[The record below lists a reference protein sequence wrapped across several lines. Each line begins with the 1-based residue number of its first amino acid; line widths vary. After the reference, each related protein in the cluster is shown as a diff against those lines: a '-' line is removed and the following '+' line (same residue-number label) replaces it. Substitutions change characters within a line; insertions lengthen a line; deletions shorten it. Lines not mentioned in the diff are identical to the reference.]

1 MDGKEFEDL
10 REEIDRGLMNV
21 HFNEFKLDEIKFN
34 EVLTD
39 CPLFANLNND
49 QLVKIRMKST

>member
-1 MDGKEFEDL
+1 
-10 REEIDRGLMNV
+10 MNV
-21 HFNEFKLDEIKFN
+21 HFNEFKLDEIRFN

-39 CPLFANLNND
+39 CPLFVNLNND